1 VSKYSDLKIITVT
14 LILTIIF
21 ALLPPLNTT
30 PLRTILGIPMVLFL
44 PGYALIAM
52 LFPKKSDL
60 DGIERIALSFG
71 LSIAVVPLIGLG
83 LNFTPFGIRLVPVL
97 LCISFFTLVM
107 CAMAYLRR
115 SKISES
121 ERFDVTFS
129 NIFPSIKESLSSK
142 TRLDKVLNVIL
153 ILSIIISII
162 MLLYVIITPKQGEKF
177 TEFYILGDNGKAEG
191 YPKDLESGKNISVI
205 IGIVNHEYVTLN
217 YTLKISLDNDTL
229 SEIYVPLMHNMT
241 WEKKV
246 FFTPEKTGTDLKL
259 GFFLYKENNF
269 TMPYRDLHLWVA
281 VSKTDNYIPTHSRN

>member
-14 LILTIIF
+14 VILTIIF
-21 ALLPPLNTT
+21 VLLPPINTT
-30 PLRTILGIPMVLFL
+30 PVRTILGIPLVLFL

-60 DGIERIALSFG
+60 DGIERLALSFG
-71 LSIAVVPLIGLG
+71 LSIAIVPLIGLV

-107 CAMAYLRR
+107 CAVAYLRR
-115 SKISES
+115 SKLSES
-121 ERFDVTFS
+121 ERFEVTFS
-129 NIFPSIKESLSSK
+129 NIFPLIKENLNSK
-142 TRLDKVLNVIL
+142 TRLDKVLTVIL
-153 ILSIIISII
+153 ILSIIISVI
-162 MLLYVIITPKQGEKF
+162 MLIYVMITPKQGEKF

-191 YPKDLESGKNISVI
+191 YPKDLEIGKNASVI
-205 IGIVNHEYVTLN
+205 LGIVNHEYVTMN

-229 SEIYVPLMHNMT
+229 SEIDIPLMHNTT

-246 FFTPEKTGTDLKL
+246 LFTPSKTGNYIKL

-269 TMPYRDLHLWVA
+269 SMPYRDLHLWVN
-281 VSKTDNYIPTHSRN
+281 VSS